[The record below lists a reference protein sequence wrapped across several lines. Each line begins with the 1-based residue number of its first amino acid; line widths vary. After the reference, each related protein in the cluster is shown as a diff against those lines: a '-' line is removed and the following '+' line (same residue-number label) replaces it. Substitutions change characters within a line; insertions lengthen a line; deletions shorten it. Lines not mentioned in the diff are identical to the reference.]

1 MRNEDCILKFDALLM
16 KDIVKRELSQM
27 LKLDSRI
34 KISASSSL
42 QQEVEGVMAWLSDL
56 QTLAVM
62 TAHGWREV
70 KVRSLISPLD
80 VCMNKING
88 RKTVNFLAQV

>member
-1 MRNEDCILKFDALLM
+1 MRNEDCLLRFNALLM

-34 KISASSSL
+34 KTTASSSL
-42 QQEVEGVMAWLSDL
+42 EQEVEGVMAWLRDL

-70 KVRSLISPLD
+70 KVRSLI
-80 VCMNKING
+80 
-88 RKTVNFLAQV
+88 TVMMFA